1 MSKYDIGSLLPA
13 WPPQPEA
20 LLWIALAVVATGLV
34 GEFGFRTLRLPRV
47 TGYFVVGV
55 AFSAFGFDLQAT
67 QLTGSLRTVFD
78 LALSV
83 LLFELGTR
91 VDLRWMRANPWLL
104 ATSLLEALLAFGA
117 VLGLLLYTGTA
128 PGMALSVAVILLST
142 SPAIVMRVVSEFRAH
157 GQVTERLMLLTA
169 LNTVYAVVAAKLLLG
184 WLHHSEG
191 QSALVALA
199 LPLYVVVGST
209 ALGFVLALAIRWVTR
224 NFNLGDDNAVLL
236 LLGMLML
243 ALALTK
249 LGGFS
254 PLLAPLAAGI
264 VLKNNWPRPIV
275 FPRHLGTAGGVLV
288 AMLFL
293 ATGMAASPSQ
303 FVAGGLIALALVVVR
318 MAGKMIGVAAL
329 GVPSG
334 LSMRQAIALGVALAP
349 VSGVAFALTADLH
362 SVSSDLAAQTG
373 GIVFSA
379 IAILELAG
387 PLAVRWA
394 LSRCGETGV

>member
-1 MSKYDIGSLLPA
+1 MPQNSIAALLPA

-34 GEFGFRTLRLPRV
+34 GEFGFRALRLPRV

-55 AFSAFGFDLQAT
+55 VFSAFGFDLKTT

-91 VDLRWMRANPWLL
+91 VNLRWIRANPWLP
-104 ATSLLEALLAFGA
+104 ATSLLESALAFCA
-117 VLGLLLYTGTA
+117 MLALLLYTGAELATA
-128 PGMALSVAVILLST
+128 MSVSVILLST

-157 GQVTERLMLLTA
+157 GQVTERLMLLCA
-169 LNTVYAVVAAKLLLG
+169 LNTVYAVLAAKLLQG
-184 WLHHSEG
+184 WLHHSG
-191 QSALVALA
+191 GGSVLTALA
-199 LPLYVVVGST
+199 LPLYVVLGST
-209 ALGFVLALAIRWVTR
+209 ALGFVLALSIRWVTR
-224 NFNLGDDNAVLL
+224 RFNLADDNAVLL

-243 ALALTK
+243 ALALVQI
-249 LGGFS
+249 GRFS
-254 PLLAPLAAGI
+254 PLLTPLAAGI
-264 VLKNNWPRPIV
+264 VLKNNWQRPIV

-293 ATGMAASPSQ
+293 ATGMAASPQQ
-303 FVAGGLIALALVVVR
+303 FVAGGLIAVALVAVR
-318 MAGKMIGVAAL
+318 TAAKIFATASL
-329 GVPSG
+329 GIPSG
-334 LSMRQAIALGVALAP
+334 LSMRQAVALGVALAP
-349 VSGVAFALTADLH
+349 VSGVAFALTADLQA
-362 SVSSDLAAQTG
+362 VSPDLASQAT

-379 IAILELAG
+379 IAILELFG